1 MDWDVRL
8 EYINPLEQTIWESI
22 HDTDSGNYFLD
33 MTQEIKA
40 TVDQWNYTK
49 LAYFCTSKETVN
61 TLETTKKENTFLN
74 YISNDGLLHKHYQN
88 M

>member
-40 TVDQWNYTK
+40 TVDQ
-49 LAYFCTSKETVN
+49 
-61 TLETTKKENTFLN
+61 
-74 YISNDGLLHKHYQN
+74 
-88 M
+88 

>member
-1 MDWDVRL
+1 VSNVLAYITHEKSLTMDWDVRL

-40 TVDQWNYTK
+40 TVDQ
-49 LAYFCTSKETVN
+49 
-61 TLETTKKENTFLN
+61 
-74 YISNDGLLHKHYQN
+74 
-88 M
+88 